1 MSVRDATRRS
11 VNGVYGRLME
21 KLCPDRVAEMAEK
34 LGVSPIAPDKRVPSM
49 ALGSAEVRP
58 IDMASAYATLANLG
72 EYHKP
77 TFFEKVDHRNG
88 KAVIGEPSKPE
99 RRVSAALAWQ
109 VNDILKGVVT
119 GGTGT
124 AANIGRPAAGKTGT
138 NQAYRDAW
146 FVGYTPQLAV
156 AVWMGDPKSQ
166 QSMYNVQG
174 RRVSGGSFPAQV
186 WHDFMAVAMANQ
198 EVLDWPKPPE
208 ELQYT
213 VLPPPPKE
221 DDKDKDKDDDGDRR
235 PGQGGGNGG
244 GNGGNNGGGN
254 GGGGNDEE
262 RPVPYLDYAA
272 SAPLRPE
279 ALAAMLPLLER
290 PAANP
295 SSQHGLGRAARAA
308 VETAREQVAA
318 LVGAAPGEVV
328 FTSGG
333 TEADNLAVK
342 GTVLARA
349 PEARHL
355 VCSAVE
361 HHAVLD
367 AAAWAAADAGA
378 QFDLAP
384 VDGLGR
390 VDTGR
395 LGALLQPGRT
405 ALVAVMAANN
415 EVGTGQPVA
424 AVAELAHAA
433 GAVLLCDAVQA
444 AGLPG
449 VDMAA
454 DGIDLLALASHK
466 LGGPTGVGALVV
478 RPGTTLRPLVHGG
491 GQERGLRS
499 GTLPAAALAG
509 FGAAAAAA
517 LADRQT
523 HRQHT
528 LAALRSRLLDR
539 PANPHPDLE
548 VNGDRSAPDPG
559 AGLPGLLSVRFP
571 GRRAEDLLLLLDR
584 HGVACSAGSACA
596 SGAVTPSHVLVAMGR
611 DPAAARETVRFSLGH
626 ASTQATSTPPWPRS
640 PGRWRSSP
648 ARCPPRGC
656 DRG

>member
-1 MSVRDATRRS
+1 M
-11 VNGVYGRLME
+11 
-21 KLCPDRVAEMAEK
+21 
-34 LGVSPIAPDKRVPSM
+34 
-49 ALGSAEVRP
+49 
-58 IDMASAYATLANLG
+58 
-72 EYHKP
+72 
-77 TFFEKVDHRNG
+77 
-88 KAVIGEPSKPE
+88 
-99 RRVSAALAWQ
+99 
-109 VNDILKGVVT
+109 
-119 GGTGT
+119 
-124 AANIGRPAAGKTGT
+124 
-138 NQAYRDAW
+138 
-146 FVGYTPQLAV
+146 
-156 AVWMGDPKSQ
+156 
-166 QSMYNVQG
+166 
-174 RRVSGGSFPAQV
+174 
-186 WHDFMAVAMANQ
+186 
-198 EVLDWPKPPE
+198 
-208 ELQYT
+208 
-213 VLPPPPKE
+213 
-221 DDKDKDKDDDGDRR
+221 
-235 PGQGGGNGG
+235 
-244 GNGGNNGGGN
+244 
-254 GGGGNDEE
+254 
-262 RPVPYLDYAA
+262 PYLDYAA

-295 SSQHGLGRAARAA
+295 SSQHGQGRAARAA

-342 GTVLARA
+342 GTVLARP

-378 QFDLAP
+378 RVDLAP

-390 VDTGR
+390 VDPDR
-395 LGALLQPGRT
+395 LAALLQPGRT

-517 LADRQT
+517 LADRHT
-523 HRQHT
+523 AAATT
-528 LAALRSRLLDR
+528 LATLRSRLLTGLR
-539 PANPHPDLE
+539 ALTPDLE
-548 VNGDRSAPDPG
+548 VNGDPGRPRIQGLACRGCCRCGSRGGGRRICCCCWTGTGSPARPGRPAPAGRSRPRTCWSRW
-559 AGLPGLLSVRFP
+559 AGTRPRP
-571 GRRAEDLLLLLDR
+571 GRR
-584 HGVACSAGSACA
+584 SASASA
-596 SGAVTPSHVLVAMGR
+596 TPR
-611 DPAAARETVRFSLGH
+611 PRP
-626 ASTQATSTPPWPRS
+626 TSTPPSPRS
-640 PGRWRSSP
+640 PRRLRSSP
-648 ARCPPRGC
+648 RTPQGVER
-656 DRG
+656 

>member
-1 MSVRDATRRS
+1 
-11 VNGVYGRLME
+11 
-21 KLCPDRVAEMAEK
+21 
-34 LGVSPIAPDKRVPSM
+34 
-49 ALGSAEVRP
+49 
-58 IDMASAYATLANLG
+58 
-72 EYHKP
+72 
-77 TFFEKVDHRNG
+77 
-88 KAVIGEPSKPE
+88 
-99 RRVSAALAWQ
+99 
-109 VNDILKGVVT
+109 
-119 GGTGT
+119 
-124 AANIGRPAAGKTGT
+124 
-138 NQAYRDAW
+138 
-146 FVGYTPQLAV
+146 
-156 AVWMGDPKSQ
+156 
-166 QSMYNVQG
+166 
-174 RRVSGGSFPAQV
+174 
-186 WHDFMAVAMANQ
+186 
-198 EVLDWPKPPE
+198 
-208 ELQYT
+208 
-213 VLPPPPKE
+213 
-221 DDKDKDKDDDGDRR
+221 
-235 PGQGGGNGG
+235 
-244 GNGGNNGGGN
+244 
-254 GGGGNDEE
+254 
-262 RPVPYLDYAA
+262 VPYLDYAA

-318 LVGAAPGEVV
+318 LVGAAPDEVV

-367 AAAWAAADAGA
+367 AAAWAEADTGA
-378 QFDLAP
+378 RTDLAP
-384 VDGLGR
+384 VDRLGR
-390 VDTGR
+390 VDPDR

-449 VDMAA
+449 VDMSA
-454 DGIDLLALASHK
+454 DGVDLLALASHK

-478 RPGTTLRPLVHGG
+478 RTGTSLRPLVHGG

-517 LADRQT
+517 LTDRHT
-523 HRQHT
+523 GTTATT
-528 LAALRSRLLDR
+528 LATLRSQLLAGLR
-539 PANPHPDLE
+539 ALAPDLE
-548 VNGDRSAPDPG
+548 VNGDPG
-559 AGLPGLLSVRFP
+559 PQAGLPGLLSVRFP

-611 DPAAARETVRFSLGH
+611 DPVAARETVRFSLGH
-626 ASTQATSTPPWPRS
+626 ASAQAEVDAAVTAVAQALEVLTPADGSPDRRRGAPDRSGRGSPEPRQGAAVR
-640 PGRWRSSP
+640 PGVGR
-648 ARCPPRGC
+648 
-656 DRG
+656 

>member
-1 MSVRDATRRS
+1 
-11 VNGVYGRLME
+11 
-21 KLCPDRVAEMAEK
+21 
-34 LGVSPIAPDKRVPSM
+34 
-49 ALGSAEVRP
+49 
-58 IDMASAYATLANLG
+58 
-72 EYHKP
+72 
-77 TFFEKVDHRNG
+77 
-88 KAVIGEPSKPE
+88 
-99 RRVSAALAWQ
+99 
-109 VNDILKGVVT
+109 
-119 GGTGT
+119 
-124 AANIGRPAAGKTGT
+124 
-138 NQAYRDAW
+138 
-146 FVGYTPQLAV
+146 
-156 AVWMGDPKSQ
+156 
-166 QSMYNVQG
+166 
-174 RRVSGGSFPAQV
+174 
-186 WHDFMAVAMANQ
+186 
-198 EVLDWPKPPE
+198 
-208 ELQYT
+208 
-213 VLPPPPKE
+213 
-221 DDKDKDKDDDGDRR
+221 
-235 PGQGGGNGG
+235 
-244 GNGGNNGGGN
+244 
-254 GGGGNDEE
+254 
-262 RPVPYLDYAA
+262 VPYLDYAA

-290 PAANP
+290 PTANP
-295 SSQHGLGRAARAA
+295 SSQHGQGRAARAA

-342 GTVLARA
+342 GTVLPRP

-367 AAAWAAADAGA
+367 AAAWAEADAGA
-378 QFDLAP
+378 RTDLAP
-384 VDGLGR
+384 VDRLGR
-390 VDTGR
+390 VDPDR
-395 LGALLQPGRT
+395 LAALLQPGRT

-449 VDMAA
+449 VDMTA
-454 DGIDLLALASHK
+454 DGVDLLALASHK

-478 RPGTTLRPLVHGG
+478 RPGASLRPLVHGG

-517 LADRQT
+517 LAERHT
-523 HRQHT
+523 RTSTT
-528 LAALRSRLLDR
+528 LATLRSQLLAGLR
-539 PANPHPDLE
+539 AHAPDLE
-548 VNGDRSAPDPG
+548 INGDLGPQ

-611 DPAAARETVRFSLGH
+611 DPVAARETVRFSLGH
-626 ASTQATSTPPWPRS
+626 ASARADVDAAVTAVAQALEVLTPTVGPPDPHRS
-640 PGRWRSSP
+640 ATVRPGVGR
-648 ARCPPRGC
+648 
-656 DRG
+656 